1 MNKWMKSGL
10 GAALAVVMLAGSGNA
25 AFAAE
30 DFENKELSIA
40 VFEGGFGSDYWYS
53 VVDAFEQAYPG
64 VKVDMQISPTIADT
78 IRPQIAAGNTPDFLV
93 LNGTSYSVISQLI
106 TEHGLMDITD
116 VFEGNAIG
124 SEEALKD
131 QIVDGLLTSGTCS
144 PYGDGKIY
152 QAPLNGAPTGLI
164 YDKNL
169 FEKNGWEVPVT
180 WDQFF
185 ELGDKAKEQGI
196 ALFTYQGIYPN
207 YLANI
212 LLPSI
217 ESAVGEE
224 GFKKITSYQEGSVK
238 DSAALDVLKDFEKI
252 AKDGYMLDGTVA
264 LNHTQAQQEQLMDKA
279 LFIPCGTWIESEM
292 ADAPRADGYEF
303 AMAPSLVQKEG
314 DTRYLAV
321 AMETMSIPQAAK
333 NPELAKEFLRFL
345 YTDDSVKLFGEK
357 ANAVLATKTATEMVK
372 DSISESMY
380 NMYQVFN
387 EDGVVAVVPAFD
399 TQAQGSKID
408 LTSELWNPAGDVVN
422 GNMTAEDWAD
432 SVENAFA
439 QIRSELDAAK

>member
-10 GAALAVVMLAGSGNA
+10 GAALAVAMLAGSGNA

-131 QIVDGLLTSGTCS
+131 QIVGGLLTSGTCS

-180 WDQFF
+180 
-185 ELGDKAKEQGI
+185 
-196 ALFTYQGIYPN
+196 
-207 YLANI
+207 
-212 LLPSI
+212 
-217 ESAVGEE
+217 
-224 GFKKITSYQEGSVK
+224 
-238 DSAALDVLKDFEKI
+238 
-252 AKDGYMLDGTVA
+252 
-264 LNHTQAQQEQLMDKA
+264 
-279 LFIPCGTWIESEM
+279 
-292 ADAPRADGYEF
+292 
-303 AMAPSLVQKEG
+303 
-314 DTRYLAV
+314 
-321 AMETMSIPQAAK
+321 
-333 NPELAKEFLRFL
+333 
-345 YTDDSVKLFGEK
+345 
-357 ANAVLATKTATEMVK
+357 
-372 DSISESMY
+372 
-380 NMYQVFN
+380 
-387 EDGVVAVVPAFD
+387 
-399 TQAQGSKID
+399 
-408 LTSELWNPAGDVVN
+408 
-422 GNMTAEDWAD
+422 
-432 SVENAFA
+432 
-439 QIRSELDAAK
+439 

>member
-10 GAALAVVMLAGSGNA
+10 SAALAVAMLAGSGNA

-207 YLANI
+207 YLAI
-212 LLPSI
+212 FCFLPS
-217 ESAVGEE
+217 
-224 GFKKITSYQEGSVK
+224 
-238 DSAALDVLKDFEKI
+238 
-252 AKDGYMLDGTVA
+252 
-264 LNHTQAQQEQLMDKA
+264 N
-279 LFIPCGTWIESEM
+279 
-292 ADAPRADGYEF
+292 
-303 AMAPSLVQKEG
+303 
-314 DTRYLAV
+314 
-321 AMETMSIPQAAK
+321 PQW
-333 NPELAKEFLRFL
+333 ERRL
-345 YTDDSVKLFGEK
+345 
-357 ANAVLATKTATEMVK
+357 
-372 DSISESMY
+372 
-380 NMYQVFN
+380 
-387 EDGVVAVVPAFD
+387 
-399 TQAQGSKID
+399 
-408 LTSELWNPAGDVVN
+408 
-422 GNMTAEDWAD
+422 
-432 SVENAFA
+432 
-439 QIRSELDAAK
+439 